1 MRCAVEINLSNG
13 GILSPSVMCAD
24 LINLEND
31 IQILKNNGVE
41 YLHVDFMDN
50 NLVNLQADNERLQ
63 KLVQELVR
71 EGNRLRRTLT
81 GVTICLVATIVLLIC
96 NYLL

>member
-1 MRCAVEINLSNG
+1 ME
-13 GILSPSVMCAD
+13 
-24 LINLEND
+24 
-31 IQILKNNGVE
+31 
-41 YLHVDFMDN
+41 N

-81 GVTICLVATIVLLIC
+81 GVTICLVATIIFLIC